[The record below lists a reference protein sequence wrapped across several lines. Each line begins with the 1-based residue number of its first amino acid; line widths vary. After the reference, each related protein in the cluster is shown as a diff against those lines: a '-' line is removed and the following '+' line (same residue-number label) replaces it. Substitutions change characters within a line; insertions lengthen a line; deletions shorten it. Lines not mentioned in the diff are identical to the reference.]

1 MVDAVQHEVAIAQH
15 LVVEKVLLGVEQ
27 EAVQQILNE
36 REGEHTQQEHRK
48 RGHQTHI
55 VVVERRS
62 ETGVDHQMENQHVVP
77 EVVAEHLEEVRLE
90 HSRRGTEQPVRRIH
104 HLQILLVIQ
113 LPDLR
118 HKRQLR
124 SNEPSQV
131 ALERAD
137 HHGVGHL
144 ISELIVQAERL
155 AHVLVLVVEQQ
166 PFAP

>member
-1 MVDAVQHEVAIAQH
+1 MVYSVKHEVAIAQD
-15 LVVEKVLLGVEQ
+15 LVVEEVLFGVEQ
-27 EAVQQILNE
+27 ETVQQVLDE
-36 REGEHTQQEHRK
+36 REGKHTQQEHGQ
-48 RGHQTHI
+48 RGYQTHI
-55 VVVERRS
+55 VVVERGG
-62 ETGVDHQMENQHVVP
+62 ETGVDHQMENQHMIP

-90 HSRRGTEQPVRRIH
+90 HSRRGGEQPIWRVH
-104 HLQILLVIQ
+104 HIQILLVIQ

-137 HHGVGHL
+137 HHGVGHFVG
-144 ISELIVQAERL
+144 ELVVQAERL